1 MKSAVK
7 IIVKGRVQ
15 GVGYRWFTLN
25 TAEKF
30 GIKGF
35 VKNLYNGN
43 VEVFAEG
50 EDADLLKFIEK
61 LKEGPSFSNVTGIET
76 DYKDFEGRFK
86 EFKVKY

>member
-15 GVGYRWFTLN
+15 GVGYRWFALN
-25 TAEKF
+25 NAEKF

-61 LKEGPSFSNVTGIET
+61 LKEGPPFSNVADIET